1 MAIIGSDMQEVIGT
15 AIALYLLSDKHL
27 PLWAGVLITVADTF
41 TFLGLDKYGLRKLEA
56 FFCLLISIMMGS
68 FGYEYVVSSPDQG
81 EVVKGLMIPECAGC
95 GRQQLLQAVG
105 VIGAIIMPHN
115 LYLHSALVKSRSID
129 TSNKRQVRE
138 ANMYY
143 FIEAGIALFVS
154 FIINVFIV
162 AVFAHGLY
170 GKTNNDI
177 RDLCSNVTGV
187 DINVFPNNNQTVS
200 ANIYKGGV
208 FLGCQYG
215 KAAMYIWAVGVLAAG
230 QASTM
235 TGTYAGQFAMEGFL
249 NLQWKKWQRVL
260 FTRTIAILP
269 TFMIAFYEHI
279 ENLSGMNDLLNCLM
293 SLMLPFAVIPAITFT
308 SNNTIMGDF
317 TNGLVSKLFAV
328 SLSVMVIAVNIYFVM
343 SYVIGLGITNFF
355 FIMFVILVGVI
366 YLLFCTYLTIDMVNQ
381 ISISSHDTKMIN
393 YFQLVT
399 MLGSSWLSSVPVLRS
414 ILSVN
419 YQLHSNEEDQQ

>member
-1 MAIIGSDMQEVIGT
+1 
-15 AIALYLLSDKHL
+15 
-27 PLWAGVLITVADTF
+27 
-41 TFLGLDKYGLRKLEA
+41 
-56 FFCLLISIMMGS
+56 
-68 FGYEYVVSSPDQG
+68 
-81 EVVKGLMIPECAGC
+81 
-95 GRQQLLQAVG
+95 
-105 VIGAIIMPHN
+105 
-115 LYLHSALVKSRSID
+115 
-129 TSNKRQVRE
+129 
-138 ANMYY
+138 
-143 FIEAGIALFVS
+143 
-154 FIINVFIV
+154 
-162 AVFAHGLY
+162 
-170 GKTNNDI
+170 
-177 RDLCSNVTGV
+177 
-187 DINVFPNNNQTVS
+187 
-200 ANIYKGGV
+200 
-208 FLGCQYG
+208 
-215 KAAMYIWAVGVLAAG
+215 
-230 QASTM
+230 M

-393 YFQLVT
+393 FFQLVT
-399 MLGSSWLSSVPVLRS
+399 MLGSSWLSSVPVLRR